1 MALRWF
7 CTYDS
12 AWTTPLCMYSSELT
26 KRESNALV
34 LTTATS
40 TTRSPSNQNLMQMQH
55 NPVHETV
62 VIVPYLL
69 EVFSGLPT
77 MLEDRSHFNNR

>member
-26 KRESNALV
+26 KRESNALA
-34 LTTATS
+34 LTT
-40 TTRSPSNQNLMQMQH
+40 SNLH
-55 NPVHETV
+55 HTV
-62 VIVPYLL
+62 SIGPK
-69 EVFSGLPT
+69 
-77 MLEDRSHFNNR
+77 SHADAIQSRA